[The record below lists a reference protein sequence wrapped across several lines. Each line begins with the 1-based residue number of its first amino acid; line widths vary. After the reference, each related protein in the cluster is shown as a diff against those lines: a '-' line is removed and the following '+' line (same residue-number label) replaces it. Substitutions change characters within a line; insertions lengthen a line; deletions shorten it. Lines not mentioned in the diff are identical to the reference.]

1 MIKARQAARGS
12 AIVAALLVVAL
23 VAVIGGRVLMVQG
36 MSISQS
42 QARDDYDIA
51 RETASGGLHWA
62 RAILYDD
69 GRRSSIDHLGEA
81 WAQPMPPTVV
91 GEATVSGYIEDA
103 QGRFNLNSL
112 AVNGKMDPVALSV
125 FTRLLSNLGLPPGL
139 AQTAADW
146 IDEDDEL
153 ISQASAETD
162 YYMALQPGYH
172 PSNLPFGSVEEL
184 LRVRGFS
191 PSILEK
197 LRPFVIALPTPA
209 PANVNTASPELL
221 SALVPALQYGNAGRI
236 VAERQRS
243 PFTSIAEFLKRV
255 PGGGGDNIAP
265 LGVQSE
271 FFLVTGSVRQSNTY
285 YQVTALLQRQ
295 QARWPRI
302 IWQMPQ

>member
-1 MIKARQAARGS
+1 MIRSRGS

-23 VAVIGGRVLMVQG
+23 VALIGGRVLMVQG

-42 QARDDYDIA
+42 LARDDYDTA
-51 RETASGGLHWA
+51 RETASAGLHWA

-81 WAQPMPPTVV
+81 WAQTMPPTVV

-112 AVNGKMDPVALSV
+112 AINGKMDPTALSV
-125 FTRLLSNLGLPPGL
+125 FARLLSNLGLAPGL
-139 AQTAADW
+139 AETAADW

-153 ISQASAETD
+153 ISQNSAESG
-162 YYMALQPGYH
+162 YYLALQPRYR
-172 PSNLPFGSVEEL
+172 PSSLPYGSVDEL
-184 LRVRGFS
+184 LRVRGFD

-209 PANVNTASPELL
+209 PVNVNTASPELL
-221 SALVPALQYGNAGRI
+221 SALVPALSLEDARRI
-236 VAERQRS
+236 ALDRQQS
-243 PFTSIAEFLKRV
+243 PFTSTTEFLGRV
-255 PGGGGDNIAP
+255 PGGRSDKIPP
-265 LGVQSE
+265 LGVQSL

-285 YQVTALLQRQ
+285 YQVTSLLQRQ
-295 QARWPRI
+295 EARWPRI
-302 IWQMPQ
+302 VWQMPQ